1 MPLVLY
7 IYRAVTWLIGPL
19 TSILFRLRKRMGR
32 EDGFRKFER
41 RGFAGMARP
50 KGLLV
55 WVHVASVG
63 EMVAVL
69 PLIHKLL
76 GNFPAVQTLLTSGT
90 VTSAKIAN
98 DNPHE
103 RIINQY
109 VPMDHPGFAKRFVKH
124 WRPDVGLFVE
134 SEIWPNLMYQAE
146 QNNVPLFLINA
157 RMSQNSFKNWKRFPN
172 SVRYLLN
179 QFDLILAQ
187 DNYSCVRYEMLG
199 ARRIIS
205 AGNLKYDTPPLP
217 HNAAELQKIRQAIGS
232 RPIWLAAST
241 HEGEEL
247 MIAETHKN
255 LKLKHPGLLSIIA
268 PRHPQ
273 RGDSLV
279 KQLKEM
285 GLTIAQRSRTQAINK
300 ETDIYL
306 SDTIGEMGLFYRLS
320 DIAFIGGTIT
330 PRGGQN
336 PLEAARLDT
345 AIFYGPSNQNFSEMF
360 SLIREVDAGRE
371 IITQDDMTD
380 MVDLLLSDPDF
391 REKLKTNALQLIDK
405 NAGATDETLSAIS
418 PFLEKSTSR

>member
-1 MPLVLY
+1 
-7 IYRAVTWLIGPL
+7 
-19 TSILFRLRKRMGR
+19 
-32 EDGFRKFER
+32 
-41 RGFAGMARP
+41 
-50 KGLLV
+50 
-55 WVHVASVG
+55 
-63 EMVAVL
+63 
-69 PLIHKLL
+69 
-76 GNFPAVQTLLTSGT
+76 
-90 VTSAKIAN
+90 
-98 DNPHE
+98 
-103 RIINQY
+103 
-109 VPMDHPGFAKRFVKH
+109 MDHPGFAKRFVKH
-124 WRPDVGLFVE
+124 WRPDIGLFVE

-172 SVRYLLN
+172 SVRHLLN

-217 HNAAELQKIRQAIGS
+217 HNAAELQKLRQAIGS

-306 SDTIGEMGLFYRLS
+306 ADTIGEMGLFYRLS

-418 PFLEKSTSR
+418 PFLEKPTLR

>member
-1 MPLVLY
+1 
-7 IYRAVTWLIGPL
+7 
-19 TSILFRLRKRMGR
+19 
-32 EDGFRKFER
+32 
-41 RGFAGMARP
+41 
-50 KGLLV
+50 
-55 WVHVASVG
+55 
-63 EMVAVL
+63 
-69 PLIHKLL
+69 
-76 GNFPAVQTLLTSGT
+76 
-90 VTSAKIAN
+90 
-98 DNPHE
+98 
-103 RIINQY
+103 
-109 VPMDHPGFAKRFVKH
+109 MDHPGFAKRFVKH
-124 WRPDVGLFVE
+124 WRPDIGLFVE

-172 SVRYLLN
+172 SVRHLLN

-217 HNAAELQKIRQAIGS
+217 HNAAELQKLRQAIGS

-279 KQLKEM
+279 KQLNEM
-285 GLTIAQRSRTQAINK
+285 DLTIAQRSQTQAINK

-306 SDTIGEMGLFYRLS
+306 ADTIGEMGLFYRLS

-391 REKLKTNALQLIDK
+391 RKKLKTNALQLIDK

-418 PFLEKSTSR
+418 PFLEKPTPR

>member
-1 MPLVLY
+1 
-7 IYRAVTWLIGPL
+7 
-19 TSILFRLRKRMGR
+19 
-32 EDGFRKFER
+32 
-41 RGFAGMARP
+41 
-50 KGLLV
+50 
-55 WVHVASVG
+55 
-63 EMVAVL
+63 
-69 PLIHKLL
+69 
-76 GNFPAVQTLLTSGT
+76 
-90 VTSAKIAN
+90 
-98 DNPHE
+98 
-103 RIINQY
+103 
-109 VPMDHPGFAKRFVKH
+109 MDHPGFAKRFVKH
-124 WRPDVGLFVE
+124 WRPDIGLFVE

-172 SVRYLLN
+172 SVRHLLN

-217 HNAAELQKIRQAIGS
+217 HNAAELQKLRQAIGS

-285 GLTIAQRSRTQAINK
+285 DLTIAQRSQTQAINK

-306 SDTIGEMGLFYRLS
+306 ADTIGEMGLFYRLS

-360 SLIREVDAGRE
+360 SLIKEVDAGRE

-391 REKLKTNALQLIDK
+391 RKKLKTNALQLIDK

-418 PFLEKSTSR
+418 PFLEKPTPR